1 MILRARSRI
10 GKYRVVTRIA
20 SGGFARVYAAFDTI
34 EGRRV
39 ALKVQRENASKDHVE
54 LFRKEIRLLVRLDHP
69 HVLQVLNADEID
81 GRLVVAH
88 PLGVE
93 SLAQRLHRRMSVHT
107 SLDIFEQLLSALVYA
122 HGKRILHCDVKPDN
136 VILFDEGLVQLADF
150 GLARE
155 AVRTIAGSGSGTL
168 GYMAPEQAMGRP
180 SFRSDVFSAGLV
192 LYRMLAGDLPEWPF
206 KWPFPGVEKVRR
218 KVSPEMV
225 SFLRKALEVNSRKR
239 FPNAVAMQRAY
250 ERIEHKTRR

>member
-1 MILRARSRI
+1 MTLRARSRV

-20 SGGFARVYAAFDTI
+20 SGGFARVYSAFDTI

-69 HVLQVLNADEID
+69 NVLPVLNADEIN

-93 SLAQRLHRRMSVHT
+93 SLARRLHRRMSVHT
-107 SLDIFEQLLSALVYA
+107 GLDVFEQLLAALVYA
-122 HGKRILHCDVKPDN
+122 HGKRIMHCDVKPDN
-136 VILFDEGLVQLADF
+136 VILFEDGLVQLADF

-155 AVRTIAGSGSGTL
+155 AVRTIAASGSGTL
-168 GYMAPEQAMGRP
+168 GYMSPEQAMGRP

-192 LYRMLAGDLPEWPF
+192 LYRMLAGDVPEWPF
-206 KWPFPGVEKVRR
+206 KWPFPGYEKVRR

-225 SFLRKALEVNSRKR
+225 AFLRRSLEVNSRKR

-250 ERIEHKTRR
+250 DRIEVKTRH